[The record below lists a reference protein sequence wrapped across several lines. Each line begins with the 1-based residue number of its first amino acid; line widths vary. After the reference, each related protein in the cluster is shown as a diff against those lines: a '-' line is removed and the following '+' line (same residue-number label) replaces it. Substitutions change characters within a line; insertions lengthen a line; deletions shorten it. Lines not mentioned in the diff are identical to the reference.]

1 MCSRGAADPV
11 QREVVCRGWLQ
22 AVGPVEAQGER
33 GSRALSAVQPR
44 SASAK
49 SPDTNILLL
58 DATKSSAIWSKSER
72 QDLLIC

>member
-1 MCSRGAADPV
+1 MRGAGGAGCRLRGLWRRRGA
-11 QREVVCRGWLQ
+11 REPRSV
-22 AVGPVEAQGER
+22 
-33 GSRALSAVQPR
+33 SAMQPR

-49 SPDTNILLL
+49 SPDANILLL